1 MTKPQEKK
9 LNRTTSFTIQDKQD
23 YPAIDTKKAY
33 KQALK
38 YWQNELL
45 HVQQAYYH
53 QGQRAVIVF
62 EGWDAAGKGGA
73 IRRITEKLDPRGYQV
88 FPIGAP
94 SADEQG
100 RHYLFRFFNKLP
112 KPGTLT
118 IFDRSYYGRVLV
130 ERVEGFANN
139 TAWQRAYR
147 EINEFEQLLLDD
159 NIKVIKLFLHISSD
173 EQLKRFSER
182 LNNPYKHWKLT
193 QEDIRNRNK
202 RAEYEVAINEMLSK
216 TSTTKAP
223 WHIVLADHKW
233 YARVE
238 VLKYLTSTL
247 SKNMVVTP
255 PPVDPTIVALAE
267 QQLGIKQRGC
277 KYEP

>member
-1 MTKPQEKK
+1 MSNQTNLDRAKSTPTLIAGYEKH
-9 LNRTTSFTIQDKQD
+9 
-23 YPAIDTKKAY
+23 PAIDTKKAY

-73 IRRITEKLDPRGYQV
+73 IRRITERLDPRGYQV
-88 FPIGAP
+88 FPISAP
-94 SADEQG
+94 TEDEQG
-100 RHYLFRFFNKLP
+100 KHYLYRFFNKLP
-112 KPGTLT
+112 KAGTLT

-130 ERVEGFANN
+130 ERVEGFASDS
-139 TAWQRAYR
+139 AWQRAYR
-147 EINEFEQLLLDD
+147 EINEFEQLLTDD

-182 LNNPYKHWKLT
+182 LNNPYKRWKLT

-202 RAEYEVAINEMLSK
+202 RSEYEVAINEMLKK
-216 TSTTKAP
+216 THTNRAP
-223 WHIVLADHKW
+223 WSVILADHKW
-233 YARVE
+233 YTRVE
-238 VLKYLTSTL
+238 VIKSLTQAL
-247 SKNMVVTP
+247 REGMAIEP
-255 PPVDPTIVALAE
+255 PPVDPKVVEMAE
-267 QQLGIKQRGC
+267 QQLGIKQKRM
-277 KYEP
+277 

>member
-1 MTKPQEKK
+1 M
-9 LNRTTSFTIQDKQD
+9 RKQQTQ
-23 YPAIDTKKAY
+23 YQHSKELPNIKEALEFPAIDSKSAY

-62 EGWDAAGKGGA
+62 EGWDGAGKGGA

-88 FPIGAP
+88 FPIGP
-94 SADEQG
+94 PTDDEQG
-100 RHYLFRFFNKLP
+100 RHYLYRFFNKLP

-130 ERVEGFANN
+130 ERIEGYASDS
-139 TAWQRAYR
+139 AWHRAYK
-147 EINEFEQLLLDD
+147 EINDFEQLLLDD

-182 LNNPYKHWKLT
+182 LNNPYKRWKLT
-193 QEDIRNRNK
+193 TEDIRNRSK
-202 RAEYEVAINEMLSK
+202 RADYEVAIDEMLYK
-216 TSTTKAP
+216 TNTEQAP
-223 WHIVLADHKW
+223 WNVILADHKW
-233 YARVE
+233 YTRVE
-238 VLKYLTSTL
+238 ILKYITHAL
-247 SKNMVVTP
+247 SDNMVIAP
-255 PPVDPTIVALAE
+255 PPIDPKVVELAE
-267 QQLGIKQRGC
+267 HQLGIKQRGC

>member
-1 MTKPQEKK
+1 MSQIDID
-9 LNRTTSFTIQDKQD
+9 NQQTTQSPSLKHINE
-23 YPAIDTKKAY
+23 YPAIDNKNAY

-73 IRRITEKLDPRGYQV
+73 IRRVTEKLDPRGYQV
-88 FPIGAP
+88 YPIAAP
-94 SADEQG
+94 RDDEQG
-100 RHYLFRFFNKLP
+100 RHYLYRFFNKLP
-112 KPGTLT
+112 KQGTLT

-130 ERVEGFANN
+130 ERIEGYASD
-139 TAWQRAYR
+139 AQWQRAYR

-182 LNNPYKHWKLT
+182 LNNPYKRWKLT
-193 QEDIRNRNK
+193 EEDIRNRNK
-202 RAEYEVAINEMLSK
+202 HTEYEAAIDDMFVK
-216 TSTTKAP
+216 THTSGAP
-223 WHIVLADHKW
+223 WSVIVGDHKW
-233 YARVE
+233 FARVE
-238 VLKYLTSTL
+238 VLKALTKAL
-247 SKNMVVTP
+247 SKGMQIEP
-255 PPVDPTIVALAE
+255 PPINANIVALAE
-267 QQLGIKQRGC
+267 QQLGIKHKRT
-277 KYEP
+277 

>member
-1 MTKPQEKK
+1 MSNQ
-9 LNRTTSFTIQDKQD
+9 
-23 YPAIDTKKAY
+23 IDQPHLHNDSVSITDFDTHPVIDSKKAY

-73 IRRITEKLDPRGYQV
+73 IRRITEQLDPRGYRV
-88 FPIGAP
+88 FPISAP
-94 SADEQG
+94 TADEQG
-100 RHYLFRFFNKLP
+100 KHYLYRFFNKLP
-112 KPGTLT
+112 KAGTLT

-130 ERVEGFANN
+130 ERVEGFASDS
-139 TAWQRAYR
+139 AWQRAYR
-147 EINEFEQLLLDD
+147 EINEFEQLLTDD

-182 LNNPYKHWKLT
+182 LNNPYKRWKLT

-202 RAEYEVAINEMLSK
+202 RNEYEVAINEMLVK
-216 TSTTKAP
+216 THTTRAP
-223 WHIVLADHKW
+223 WSVILADHKW
-233 YARVE
+233 FARVE
-238 VLKYLTSTL
+238 VMKYLTLTL
-247 SKNMVVTP
+247 REGMVIEP
-255 PPVDPTIVALAE
+255 PPIDPKVVELAE
-267 QQLGIKQRGC
+267 QQLGIKQKRM
-277 KYEP
+277 